1 MKPEWID
8 LDVRPML
15 ATGREPFALIMN
27 CLDTMESGQ
36 GLRLTAPFFPEPL
49 VDILEQQGWT
59 AESSALEGDDWEVR
73 IFRAEAPASPRE
85 VELDLRELAPPEPMV
100 RILEC
105 LESMDADERLVALTP
120 FYPENLF
127 PVLEERGF
135 RWEVE
140 KEDGRTCRVTIRRA

>member
-1 MKPEWID
+1 MKTEWID

-27 CLDTMESGQ
+27 HLDTLESGQ
-36 GLRLTAPFFPEPL
+36 GLRLTAPFYPKPL
-49 VDILEQQGWT
+49 VEMLKQQGWT

-73 IFRAEAPASPRE
+73 ISRAEATKAPRE

-120 FYPENLF
+120 FFPENLF

-135 RWEVE
+135 RWEMTQE
-140 KEDGRTCRVTIRRA
+140 NGRTCRLTISRA